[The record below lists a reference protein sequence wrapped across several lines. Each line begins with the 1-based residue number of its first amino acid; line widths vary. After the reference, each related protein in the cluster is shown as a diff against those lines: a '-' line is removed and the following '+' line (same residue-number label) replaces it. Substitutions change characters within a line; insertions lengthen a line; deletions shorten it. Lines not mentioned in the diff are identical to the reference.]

1 MFNKTKSKVKT
12 FAVVA
17 CGALLVGLALTGC
30 KSDLPPAATAPATE
44 PPKFALF
51 GPPPVKSGVELWSE
65 TCSRCHNMRPTNEFS
80 GQQWAAVV
88 QHMRFRANLTGEE
101 ARKITDFLKAGS

>member
-1 MFNKTKSKVKT
+1 
-12 FAVVA
+12 
-17 CGALLVGLALTGC
+17 
-30 KSDLPPAATAPATE
+30 
-44 PPKFALF
+44 
-51 GPPPVKSGVELWSE
+51 
-65 TCSRCHNMRPTNEFS
+65 MRPTNEFS